1 MSATVPPPTAPP
13 AACDPVRITAYVDGA
28 LPPAARGEVESHL
41 ATCAAC
47 REQEAF
53 ERGLRERLR
62 ATPSP
67 ELPAGLEDR
76 LRRRLRRRP
85 MPAAV
90 RWLPLAAVFLL
101 VALWIHG
108 APAFVTF
115 ELALDHVHCF
125 SRPRLPAQVWS
136 SDPVE
141 IAEWYRRHGTELP
154 LVPAAAGGVEL
165 VGGRFCPLI
174 DRRVAHLY
182 YAGER
187 EHLSLYVVPG
197 AARFSG
203 TFVARRGDR
212 TVRLLRTGGETIAL
226 VSEDPATVEAF
237 RRALSVTRADLARAD
252 DPTNSD
258 EPVAPVSRPGRWL
271 TLLAGL

>member
-1 MSATVPPPTAPP
+1 MS
-13 AACDPVRITAYVDGA
+13 CDPLHITAYVDGVV
-28 LPPAARGEVESHL
+28 PPEARAEVESHL
-41 ATCAAC
+41 ASCPAC

-62 ATPSP
+62 AAPSP
-67 ELPAGLEDR
+67 ELPAGLEGR

-90 RWLPLAAVFLL
+90 RWLPVAAALLLAVFWVHGSAPF
-101 VALWIHG
+101 VAL
-108 APAFVTF
+108 
-115 ELALDHVHCF
+115 ELALDHIHCF
-125 SRPRLPAQVWS
+125 SRARLPAQVWT

-141 IAEWYRRHGTELP
+141 IVDWYRAHGTEVP
-154 LVPAAAGGVEL
+154 LVPAAAGGIEL
-165 VGGRFCPLI
+165 VGGRFCPLL

-187 EHLSLYVVPG
+187 QHLSLYVVPG
-197 AARFSG
+197 PARFSG
-203 TFVARRGDR
+203 TFVARRGER

-226 VSEDPATVEAF
+226 VSEDAAAVEAF
-237 RRALSVTRADLARAD
+237 RRALSVTRADGARPDGPANSG
-252 DPTNSD
+252 DPLT
-258 EPVAPVSRPGRWL
+258 PLSRPGRWL